1 MVEGYNRV
9 SIWFILFT
17 EIILCTKIE
26 YENGS
31 MVIKEQF
38 MDNKLFVYFDLV
50 SLCHKNIIFNFFFD
64 NFRIK
69 MYLNK
74 FDYSANKQW
83 IVLTCNDNY
92 DIGINNFF
100 NDFYKNYVRVD
111 MFRNVKLKAQRLS
124 HFIMQ
129 MAVRTQETQAYTTM
143 IFLACSRINSFFHDI
158 TLLLLEP
165 KSFTKGLFL
174 REYGLSFLDYRQPT
188 IS

>member
-17 EIILCTKIE
+17 EIILYAKIE

-31 MVIKEQF
+31 MMIKKQF
-38 MDNKLFVYFDLV
+38 IGFKLFLYIDLV
-50 SLCHKNIIFNFFFD
+50 SLNFFFD

-74 FDYSANKQW
+74 FDYSENKQW
-83 IVLTCNDNY
+83 IVLTCNNNY
-92 DIGINNFF
+92 DMGINNFS
-100 NDFYKNYVRVD
+100 NDFHKNYVRVD

-143 IFLACSRINSFFHDI
+143 IFLACSRINPFFM
-158 TLLLLEP
+158 TLLYY
-165 KSFTKGLFL
+165 FLFQKVL
-174 REYGLSFLDYRQPT
+174 QRGYFYENMGFHFLIIDNPQYHNDE
-188 IS
+188 

>member
-1 MVEGYNRV
+1 
-9 SIWFILFT
+9 
-17 EIILCTKIE
+17 
-26 YENGS
+26 
-31 MVIKEQF
+31 
-38 MDNKLFVYFDLV
+38 
-50 SLCHKNIIFNFFFD
+50 
-64 NFRIK
+64 

-129 MAVRTQETQAYTTM
+129 IAVRTQETQAYTTI
-143 IFLACSRINSFFHDI
+143 IFGVFKN
-158 TLLLLEP
+158 
-165 KSFTKGLFL
+165 
-174 REYGLSFLDYRQPT
+174 
-188 IS
+188 